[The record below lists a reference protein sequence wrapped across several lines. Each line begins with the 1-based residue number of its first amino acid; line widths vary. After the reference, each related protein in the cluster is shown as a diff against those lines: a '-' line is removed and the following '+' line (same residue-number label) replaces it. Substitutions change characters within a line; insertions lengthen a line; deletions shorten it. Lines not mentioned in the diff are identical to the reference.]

1 MPLAAQSKPMMTIF
15 PTADGVKEEDSS
27 LTYRFQ
33 RWGNDYSVNI
43 QARQVGE
50 FSLIPSNTQVEHRLH
65 DQWQNGNPQRWHLT
79 RDDQQNP
86 QQQQHRQQS
95 GEEDDA

>member
-1 MPLAAQSKPMMTIF
+1 
-15 PTADGVKEEDSS
+15 
-27 LTYRFQ
+27 
-33 RWGNDYSVNI
+33 
-43 QARQVGE
+43 
-50 FSLIPSNTQVEHRLH
+50 LH